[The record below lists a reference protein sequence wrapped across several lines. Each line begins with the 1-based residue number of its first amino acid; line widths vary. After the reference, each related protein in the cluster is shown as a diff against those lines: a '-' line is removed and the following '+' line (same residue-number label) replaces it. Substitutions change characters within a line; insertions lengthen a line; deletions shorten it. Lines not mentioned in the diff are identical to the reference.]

1 MTIPGSFVI
10 LMGMGILIR
19 LLINALA
26 VLITAYILQ
35 SGVRVNSFVDAVVV
49 AVVLGIIN
57 AFIKPIVTI
66 LTLPINLLTLGIFSF
81 ILNGLFVL
89 LVSRIVPGFEVAGF
103 WWAVLFSVVLS
114 LVSALLGMF
123 GK

>member
-1 MTIPGSFVI
+1 ME
-10 LMGMGILIR
+10 MGILIR

-35 SGVRVNSFVDAVVV
+35 TGVSINSFWDAVIV

-57 AFIKPIVTI
+57 AFIKPVVTI

-81 ILNGLFVL
+81 IMNGLFVL

-103 WWAVLFSVVLS
+103 WWAILFSIVLS

>member
-1 MTIPGSFVI
+1 
-10 LMGMGILIR
+10 MGILIR

-26 VLITAYILQ
+26 VLITSYILQ
-35 SGVRVNSFVDAVVV
+35 SGVKVDSFFDAVVV

-81 ILNGLFVL
+81 IINGLFVL
-89 LVSRIVPGFEVAGF
+89 LVSRIVPGFEVTGF
-103 WWAVLFSVVLS
+103 VWAILFSIVLS
-114 LVSALLGMF
+114 LVSALLGLLS
-123 GK
+123 K

>member
-1 MTIPGSFVI
+1 
-10 LMGMGILIR
+10 MGIIVR

-26 VLITAYILQ
+26 VLITSYILQ
-35 SGVRVNSFVDAVVV
+35 SGVSINSFWDAVVV

-57 AFIKPIVTI
+57 TFLKPIITI

-81 ILNGLFVL
+81 IMNGLFIL

-103 WWAVLFSVVLS
+103 WWAILFSIVLS

>member
-1 MTIPGSFVI
+1 
-10 LMGMGILIR
+10 MGILVR

-35 SGVRVNSFVDAVVV
+35 AGVSVNSFWDAVIV

-81 ILNGLFVL
+81 IMNGLFVL